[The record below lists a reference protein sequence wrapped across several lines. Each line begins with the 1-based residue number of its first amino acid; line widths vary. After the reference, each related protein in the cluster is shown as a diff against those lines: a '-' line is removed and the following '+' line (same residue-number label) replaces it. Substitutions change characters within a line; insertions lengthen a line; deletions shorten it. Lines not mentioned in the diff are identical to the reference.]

1 MQIQCTIALAQ
12 WFPNCGTC
20 ATNGTRR
27 PSKWYAKGLPPVFL
41 KKNIY
46 IHNSSFYLS
55 GSVNKLINFC
65 VAYFP
70 CWFLKMS
77 ITTSH
82 SHFVH
87 VAFVSILV
95 FQTFDQVVFGRL
107 ILPGKRWYVVTVQDP
122 QMVRDEIKFGKHCLS
137 K

>member
-1 MQIQCTIALAQ
+1 MQIQRTIALAQ

-20 ATNGTRR
+20 TIMVREGLQNGTRKV
-27 PSKWYAKGLPPVFL
+27 SLLFFF
-41 KKNIY
+41 KNIY

-70 CWFLKMS
+70 CWFLKMA

-87 VAFVSILV
+87 VEFVSILV
-95 FQTFDQVVFGRL
+95 FQTFDQVLFGRL
-107 ILPGKRWYVVTVQDP
+107 ILPGKRWYVVTVRDP
-122 QMVRDEIKFGKHCLS
+122 QMVRDQIKFGKHCLS

>member
-1 MQIQCTIALAQ
+1 MVREGLQS
-12 WFPNCGTC
+12 
-20 ATNGTRR
+20 GTRKV
-27 PSKWYAKGLPPVFL
+27 SLLFFL